1 MNSVTKIAA
10 AVACTLLAG
19 TAAGASL
26 DYRYEYRAATDYT
39 KTNGDT
45 AHVDARHQHRVK
57 LGESFKLSDKWKH
70 STGLEL
76 KFHGDDSD
84 YDEDSGSVKSANS
97 QSFYD
102 GNWYIYGMEIDNT
115 ATYKIDNNWYLQM
128 GMPIAWDWDEP
139 NANDGDWKMKKVTFK
154 PQFRVGYKAD
164 MGLTTAIRYRHEY
177 ADFRNHTQFGDKD
190 SETGERLESAQK
202 SKVTLTGS
210 YKIESLPK
218 LGLSYEA
225 NYVKSL
231 DNVLLYNSDDWEWDA
246 GLKVNYKFGS
256 WKPFAEIWSSDISSS
271 SKDREAKYRVGIAYS
286 F

>member
-1 MNSVTKIAA
+1 
-10 AVACTLLAG
+10 
-19 TAAGASL
+19 
-26 DYRYEYRAATDYT
+26 
-39 KTNGDT
+39 
-45 AHVDARHQHRVK
+45 
-57 LGESFKLSDKWKH
+57 
-70 STGLEL
+70 
-76 KFHGDDSD
+76 
-84 YDEDSGSVKSANS
+84 
-97 QSFYD
+97 
-102 GNWYIYGMEIDNT
+102 
-115 ATYKIDNNWYLQM
+115 
-128 GMPIAWDWDEP
+128 
-139 NANDGDWKMKKVTFK
+139 
-154 PQFRVGYKAD
+154 AD

-202 SKVTLTGS
+202 SKITLTGA

-271 SKDREAKYRVGIAYS
+271 SKDREAKYRVGVAYS